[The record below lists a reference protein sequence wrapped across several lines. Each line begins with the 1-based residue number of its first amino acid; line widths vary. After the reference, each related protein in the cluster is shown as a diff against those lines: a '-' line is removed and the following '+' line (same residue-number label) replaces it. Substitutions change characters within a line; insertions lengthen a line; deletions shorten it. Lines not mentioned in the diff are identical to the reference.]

1 MLELIDI
8 RKRFGDLLALDGAS
22 VRLASGRVHGLLG
35 ENGAGKS
42 TLMNVAYGMLA
53 PDGGQIRMNG
63 TPVGLR
69 SPRDAIAEGIGMVHQ
84 HFMLV
89 PALSVLDNVLLGDRR
104 AGRILDRKRAA
115 GGLCALADRLGWPL
129 DPLMAVERL
138 SVGQQQRV
146 EILKALWRDARVLI
160 LDEPTA
166 VLTPPEVE
174 QLFGAVERMRDEGRS
189 VVFISHKLAEVKRIC
204 DDLTVLRRGRVV
216 WEGRA
221 SEVSAT
227 ELAILMI
234 GHQVETI
241 SRPEIRGTSAPQII
255 SESAAISAPISAD
268 VPLIQ
273 AAVAQVGR
281 LSLERVATAGLD
293 DVSLR
298 IAAGEILGIAGVD
311 GNGQQQLAEAVVGLR
326 RITSGRISFA
336 GRDVTALSFHD
347 RLALGVAHIPNDRKL
362 EALVP
367 PMSITENLIL
377 KRHDR
382 PPLSRAGI
390 MSWRTAASVAQD
402 LTESFDIRAASI
414 EAPVGSLSGGNQQKV
429 VLAREL
435 AMAEPKLIVAM
446 NPVRGLDVAATNF
459 VYQQLLA
466 RRAGGA
472 AILLIS
478 SELDELLALCD
489 RIGVLYAGRLTMTH
503 FPTTGREA
511 IGRLMAGITSPTE
524 SR

>member
-42 TLMNVAYGMLA
+42 TLMNIAYGMLA
-53 PDGGQIRMNG
+53 PDGGQIRMTG
-63 TPVGLR
+63 TPITLR
-69 SPRDAIAEGIGMVHQ
+69 SPRDAIAHGIGMVHQ
-84 HFMLV
+84 HFMLAG
-89 PALSVLDNVLLGDRR
+89 ALSVLDNVLLGDRR
-104 AGRILDRKRAA
+104 ASHVLNRKRAA
-115 GGLCALADRLGWPL
+115 DQLSAQADRLGWPL
-129 DPLMAVERL
+129 DPHAPVERL

-221 SEVSAT
+221 SEVSAN
-227 ELAILMI
+227 ELATLM
-234 GHQVETI
+234 
-241 SRPEIRGTSAPQII
+241 
-255 SESAAISAPISAD
+255 
-268 VPLIQ
+268 
-273 AAVAQVGR
+273 VGR
-281 LSLERVATAGLD
+281 EVTEIARADQGGTGKLADLPVAEQPAAALALDNVSTPGLQEISLHIPPGQ
-293 DVSLR
+293 
-298 IAAGEILGIAGVD
+298 ILGIAGVD
-311 GNGQQQLAEAVVGLR
+311 GNGQQQLAEVVVGLR
-326 RITSGRISFA
+326 RITTGRITFA
-336 GRDVTALSFHD
+336 GRDVTQLSFPD

-367 PMSITENLIL
+367 PMSITENVSL

-390 MSWRTAASVAQD
+390 ISWRAAADIAQD
-402 LTESFDIRAASI
+402 LTKQFDIRAASI
-414 EAPVGSLSGGNQQKV
+414 EAPVASLSGGNQQKV

-466 RRAGGA
+466 RRAAGA

-489 RIGVLYAGRLTMTH
+489 RIGVLYAGHLTMTQ
-503 FPTTGREA
+503 FPTTGRDE
-511 IGRLMAGITSPTE
+511 IGRLMAGIVDSPAKVAQ
-524 SR
+524 